1 MSNKTQLITIAIIAI
16 LGIAAVSAAVVVIN
30 NGDGKTSGNGGGE
43 STQNAKGFYSWS
55 PTMIRVD
62 SNYSACTPAFMSIV
76 ETGYKAVYGD
86 IPSFDGI
93 DRSDIP
99 AKYLYPYT
107 DFTSV
112 NGSGK
117 LVIKTFDN
125 TSDGKKEAYLDKT
138 LEFTPTKVISYM
150 DANIDTIYRI
160 LCDHYGEKPY
170 ADGNTA
176 DTKLWELIP
185 AMTSTVKTNLEKNYS
200 LKVPNTV
207 QIIGTSQEDLTNYCG
222 GIDSSE
228 KVIIF
233 MSEYNIRSTNKST
246 WWGTNTAITAAN
258 SNIQFVYT
266 LSNSPSMILSTMEM
280 MGEII
285 GYENTEAM
293 MTKILAEIYVM
304 QKAIDE
310 SGKKISFYAETNA
323 KKAVASNTNMGGMF
337 TYILKMDNIVTGDNL
352 MNGTLSDEKIIDA
365 KPNLLVFYKNDSR
378 SDDECMRA
386 A

>member
-1 MSNKTQLITIAIIAI
+1 MTIAIIAI
-16 LGIAAVSAAVVVIN
+16 LVVAAIAVAVVVTNN
-30 NGDGKTSGNGGGE
+30 NGSNQTPTPDDGGNTE
-43 STQNAKGFYSWS
+43 PTPELKGFYSWS
-55 PTMIRVD
+55 PTMIRVN
-62 SNYSACTPAFMSIV
+62 SSYSACTPAFMSIV

-86 IPSFDGI
+86 IPDYKNVK
-93 DRSDIP
+93 RADIP
-99 AKYLYPYT
+99 SKYLYPYT
-107 DFTSV
+107 DFTRVDS
-112 NGSGK
+112 NGK

-138 LEFTPTKVISYM
+138 LDFTPTKIISYM

-160 LCDHYGEKPY
+160 LCDYYGETPY
-170 ADGNTA
+170 AAGNTA

-200 LKVPNTV
+200 LKVPDTV
-207 QIIGTSQEDLTNYCG
+207 TIFGTSQEDLTNFCG
-222 GIDSSE
+222 NLDPKE
-228 KVIIF
+228 KVVIF

-246 WWGTNTAITAAN
+246 WWGTNTAITEAN
-258 SNIQFVYT
+258 PNIQFVYT

-285 GYENTEAM
+285 GFENTESM

-304 QKAIDE
+304 QKAIDA

-352 MNGTLSDEKIIDA
+352 MNGTLSDEKIIEAQPD
-365 KPNLLVFYKNDSR
+365 LLVFYQNDSR